1 MIAPA
6 GSALWLLRHEVK
18 LFLYGAG
25 FGGRRGTG
33 KRRSNKLNILVWLA
47 AAALL
52 HGFAFA
58 IVAGVER
65 HGAPP
70 QQLIMVATGILAA
83 ALPMMLSSGLK
94 ASVEVLFTRGDLD
107 LLLSSPLPSRSIF
120 TVRLAGITVGIAGV
134 YLFFLSPLAH
144 VGLVLG
150 QFHWLAIYPGVL
162 SMAAVTAALA
172 MLLTLGLVRL
182 LGVRRTRVVAQVL
195 GALSGA
201 LLFLVSQL
209 YSTTLRG
216 LTDRAANWLAP
227 LLAPGAP
234 LGPDSML
241 WLPGHALL
249 GAPGPLLL
257 LSLASLAAFLLTVH
271 FTHGFFV
278 HGVQQAVSA
287 VRATQA
293 PAGGMRF
300 DFGRSLART
309 VMVKEWRL
317 IARDP
322 QLISQVLL
330 QLLYLLP
337 MCALLFVKGPDSL
350 PGLASALAF
359 LCASLTAS
367 LAWII
372 ISAEDAPDLLLAAPC
387 SQRTIQRAK
396 LAAVALPPLLVVALP
411 LLWIALRHP
420 LAGMLASLVVTAAV
434 ASAALIVLWCGR
446 PSARSDFKVR
456 AKGNFFSNLLET
468 LNAAAWAGFGFLLL
482 SSIDSMAR
490 AMPLLLG
497 AAGAFAAALL
507 MLLVA
512 WLARTRAG

>member
-1 MIAPA
+1 MMAPA
-6 GSALWLLRHEVK
+6 GSALWLLRHEVRM
-18 LFLYGAG
+18 FLYGAG
-25 FGGRRGTG
+25 FGGRRGAA

-47 AAALL
+47 ATALL

-65 HGAPP
+65 NTAP
-70 QQLIMVATGILAA
+70 QQQLVMVATGIMAA

-107 LLLSSPLPSRSIF
+107 LLLSSPLSSRSIF
-120 TVRLAGITVGIAGV
+120 TVRLAGITVGIASV

-144 VGLVLG
+144 IGLVLG

-162 SMAAVTAALA
+162 SMAAVTASLA
-172 MLLTLGLVRL
+172 MLLTLGLVRA
-182 LGVRRTRVVAQVL
+182 LGVRRTRAVAQVL

-201 LLFLVSQL
+201 LLFIVSQL
-209 YSTTLRG
+209 YSTALRG
-216 LTDRAANWLAP
+216 VTDQAAGWLAP

-234 LGPDSML
+234 LGPDSMV
-241 WLPGHALL
+241 WLPGHAVL

-257 LSLASLAAFLLTVH
+257 MSLAGLAAFLLTVH

-278 HGVQQAVSA
+278 HGVQQAVSM
-287 VRATQA
+287 VRSAQA
-293 PAGGMRF
+293 PAGGIRF

-309 VMVKEWRL
+309 VMIKEWRL

-337 MCALLFVKGPDSL
+337 MCALLFMKGPSSL
-350 PGLASALAF
+350 PGIASALAF
-359 LCASLTAS
+359 LCASLAAS

-387 SQRTIQRAK
+387 SQRTIRRAK
-396 LAAVALPPLLVVALP
+396 LAAVAVPPLLVVALP
-411 LLWIALRHP
+411 LLWIALRSP
-420 LAGMLASLVVTAAV
+420 LAGALAGLIVTAAV

-446 PSARSDFKVR
+446 PSARSDFKAR
-456 AKGNFFSNLLET
+456 SKGNFFSNVLET
-468 LNAAAWAGFGFLLL
+468 LNAAAWAGLGFLLL
-482 SSIDSMAR
+482 SSVAGPAR
-490 AMPLLLG
+490 SIPLLLG
-497 AAGAFAAALL
+497 AAGAFAAAML
-507 MLLVA
+507 MLLLA